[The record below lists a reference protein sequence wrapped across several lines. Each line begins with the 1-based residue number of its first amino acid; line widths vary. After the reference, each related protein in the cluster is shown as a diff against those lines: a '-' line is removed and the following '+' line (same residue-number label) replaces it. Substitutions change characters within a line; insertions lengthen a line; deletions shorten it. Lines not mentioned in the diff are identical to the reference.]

1 MFASGGYGFGR
12 KKRSVDVEETSAA
25 AALEET
31 NAAAAVEESS
41 AAAARPGCQSHADC
55 SPPWEDCAN
64 GKCWRYEEASYLKQ
78 TFGLKMEDWIDAN
91 LPIEITQQNKGT
103 YKKSVILYMQRM
115 LDDNDM

>member
-25 AALEET
+25 AA
-31 NAAAAVEESS
+31 VEESS
-41 AAAARPGCQSHADC
+41 AAAARPGCQAHADC

-64 GKCWRYEEASYLKQ
+64 GKCWRSEETSYLKQ

-103 YKKSVILYMQRM
+103 YKKSVILCP
-115 LDDNDM
+115 LHAKNVG

>member
-12 KKRSVDVEETSAA
+12 KKRSV
-25 AALEET
+25 EET

-64 GKCWRYEEASYLKQ
+64 GKCWRSEEASYLKQ

>member
-12 KKRSVDVEETSAA
+12 KKRSVEETNAA

-41 AAAARPGCQSHADC
+41 AAAARPGCQTHSDC

-64 GKCWRYEEASYLKQ
+64 GKCWRSEEASYLKQ